1 MQLPKLNFSKQFDF
15 QFRQD
20 KDKFL
25 FMMYCA
31 KYLCLTPE
39 EWVRQHWIQHFLSLN
54 TYAPSALIVEKK

>member
-31 KYLCLTPE
+31 KVPFTNSGRMGTPALDPAFPEPEHLCS
-39 EWVRQHWIQHFLSLN
+39 FSS
-54 TYAPSALIVEKK
+54 YS

>member
-1 MQLPKLNFSKQFDF
+1 MQLPKLNFSKEFDF

-31 KYLCLTPE
+31 KIPFANSRRMGTSALDSVFP
-39 EWVRQHWIQHFLSLN
+39 QPK
-54 TYAPSALIVEKK
+54 TYAPSALIAEKK